1 MRPNITS
8 ASLAI
13 GLLSIAALWSG
24 RGISAALAEPRQD
37 TAQEMTQPAE
47 LGQVK
52 WDRSLESA
60 LERAT
65 ESGQPMFA
73 LFQEVPGCATCVSF
87 GEGPLSHP
95 LLAEAIETQFVPLA
109 IFNNHPG
116 ADAEALQ
123 RFEEPAWN
131 NPVVRFLNASGSDLI
146 PREDGIYTTTKIA
159 ARMSAS
165 LTAAERPVPAWLES
179 LAMESRPLAS
189 ATFRTACFWQG
200 EAHLGSIPG
209 VATTRAG
216 WLGGREVVTVR
227 YDADVISREQLVDRA
242 RELRCIEEAEGN
254 ARDARSSDQHYFL
267 RRTRLEDLDL
277 NNVQRT
283 KLNALVYQRKPLD
296 PWLSP
301 RQRARLAEL
310 ELE

>member
-1 MRPNITS
+1 M
-8 ASLAI
+8 
-13 GLLSIAALWSG
+13 
-24 RGISAALAEPRQD
+24 
-37 TAQEMTQPAE
+37 
-47 LGQVK
+47 
-52 WDRSLESA
+52 
-60 LERAT
+60 
-65 ESGQPMFA
+65 
-73 LFQEVPGCATCVSF
+73 
-87 GEGPLSHP
+87 
-95 LLAEAIETQFVPLA
+95 
-109 IFNNHPG
+109 
-116 ADAEALQ
+116 
-123 RFEEPAWN
+123 
-131 NPVVRFLNASGSDLI
+131 
-146 PREDGIYTTTKIA
+146 
-159 ARMSAS
+159 
-165 LTAAERPVPAWLES
+165 
-179 LAMESRPLAS
+179 
-189 ATFRTACFWQG
+189 
-200 EAHLGSIPG
+200 
-209 VATTRAG
+209 ATTRAG